1 MRGFFKSKFAA
12 VYKKEEKKKIFAWL
26 NLNPSCLSPFA
37 WCISART
44 SSDASGRET
53 GEGKPEGPSLL
64 FHSPH
69 LRRVLLFYSL
79 TWFSHSLFFLR
90 FLFEFSLAQKL
101 PSLLQEVRSL
111 MPYVWEQQDILVKE
125 KVDTWSFGQTS
136 KDTSHSCLGSQVPS
150 GESVISK
157 LGKIF
162 LKNKVLQHCKVGKT
176 WDLKLE
182 DLECESQLHD
192 FVSLWHMSQHFC
204 PTEMKSVIPMLQSF
218 IRIK

>member
-1 MRGFFKSKFAA
+1 
-12 VYKKEEKKKIFAWL
+12 
-26 NLNPSCLSPFA
+26 
-37 WCISART
+37 
-44 SSDASGRET
+44 
-53 GEGKPEGPSLL
+53 
-64 FHSPH
+64 
-69 LRRVLLFYSL
+69 
-79 TWFSHSLFFLR
+79 
-90 FLFEFSLAQKL
+90 
-101 PSLLQEVRSL
+101 

-192 FVSLWHMSQHFC
+192 FV
-204 PTEMKSVIPMLQSF
+204 KSMAYVTPFLSHRNEVSNTYVTKF
-218 IRIK
+218 YKD